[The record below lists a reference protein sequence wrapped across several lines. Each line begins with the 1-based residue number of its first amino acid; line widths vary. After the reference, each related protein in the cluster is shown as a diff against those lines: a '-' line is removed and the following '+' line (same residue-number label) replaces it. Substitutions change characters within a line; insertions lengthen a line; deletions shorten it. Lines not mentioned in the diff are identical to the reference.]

1 MCNCGGLQRGHC
13 FLGED
18 IEVSV
23 SGGKSL
29 WCLSRGQLGGAFEE
43 TMISVTGDGCVLSPL
58 KVESIMLFAY

>member
-1 MCNCGGLQRGHC
+1 M
-13 FLGED
+13 GEA
-18 IEVSV
+18 IEVSGD
-23 SGGKSL
+23 GGKSL